1 MVNVRDFGAA
11 GDGITLDTCAIQA
24 ALDAGADDV
33 ASDDDIHEIICKPE
47 DLGAVRDTLEQKFG
61 TPNAARMDWRPT
73 VQTPVSDLE
82 TAQKLMN
89 FIDLLNEDD
98 DVQRVITNADIAE
111 DILAKLEAE

>member
-1 MVNVRDFGAA
+1 
-11 GDGITLDTCAIQA
+11 
-24 ALDAGADDV
+24 
-33 ASDDDIHEIICKPE
+33 
-47 DLGAVRDTLEQKFG
+47 
-61 TPNAARMDWRPT
+61 MDWRPT